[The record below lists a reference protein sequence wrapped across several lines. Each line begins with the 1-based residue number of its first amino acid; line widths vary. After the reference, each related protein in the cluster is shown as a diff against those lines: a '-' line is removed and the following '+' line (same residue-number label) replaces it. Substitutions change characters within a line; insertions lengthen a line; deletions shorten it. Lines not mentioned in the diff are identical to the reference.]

1 MEPLRGPFRMIGLY
15 DGATFKE
22 CLTGLAWPLAQTRAA
37 ETLKGEFLQGQGSAV
52 ARYPR
57 RPVRRRARNAAR
69 PAARDRCSMR
79 ARAQARLDAM
89 ENQRIVLA
97 SRPEGW
103 VTPENFDCRRPR
115 CRGRGEGEVL
125 VKNLWLSLDPYMRG
139 RMSDTKSYVKGVGIG
154 EVMVGQTVGE
164 VVESKH
170 PGFKPGDKAL
180 TQLGWQLY
188 GKAKG
193 EELNRIDASRAPL
206 SYYLGVLGMPGMT
219 AYFGLK
225 EIGQPKPGETLV
237 VSAASGAVGSV
248 VGQLAKLWDCR
259 AVGIAGGREKCDYV
273 TRKLGFDACVDYK
286 AGRLREDLKEAC
298 PKGVDVYFDNV
309 GGEILDL
316 ALARMNLFGRIVV
329 CGTISDYNA
338 TEPYR
343 VRNLRAVLV
352 NRLKVQGMI
361 VFDWKERYGE
371 ALKALG
377 GYYAAGKLK
386 TRESVVEGLANA
398 PQGLISLLKGGNFG
412 KQLVKLA

>member
-1 MEPLRGPFRMIGLY
+1 
-15 DGATFKE
+15 
-22 CLTGLAWPLAQTRAA
+22 
-37 ETLKGEFLQGQGSAV
+37 
-52 ARYPR
+52 
-57 RPVRRRARNAAR
+57 
-69 PAARDRCSMR
+69 
-79 ARAQARLDAM
+79 M

-97 SRPEGW
+97 SHPEGW
-103 VTPENFDCRRPR
+103 VSEQNFELQKAPLPKPA
-115 CRGRGEGEVL
+115 EGEVL

-139 RMSDTKSYVKGVGIG
+139 RMSKAKSYVKGVDVG
-154 EVMVGQTVGE
+154 EVMVGQTAGE
-164 VVESKH
+164 VVESNN
-170 PGFKPGDKAL
+170 PALKPGDKVL

-188 GKAKG
+188 GTTKDAVKV
-193 EELNRIDASRAPL
+193 DASRVPL

-225 EIGQPKPGETLV
+225 EIGQPKTGETVL

-248 VGQLAKLWDCR
+248 VGQLAKIWGCR

-273 TRKLGFDACVDYK
+273 KRELGFDECFDYK
-286 AGRLREDLKEAC
+286 EGKLREQLRDI
-298 PKGVDVYFDNV
+298 DVYFDNV

-316 ALARMNLFGRIVV
+316 ALARMKLFGRIVV
-329 CGTISDYNA
+329 CGMISDYNA

-343 VRNLRAVLV
+343 VKNLRAVLV

-371 ALKALG
+371 ALKALAG
-377 GYYAAGKLK
+377 HLASGKLK

-398 PQGLISLLKGGNFG
+398 PQGLIALLKGGNFG

>member
-1 MEPLRGPFRMIGLY
+1 
-15 DGATFKE
+15 
-22 CLTGLAWPLAQTRAA
+22 
-37 ETLKGEFLQGQGSAV
+37 
-52 ARYPR
+52 
-57 RPVRRRARNAAR
+57 
-69 PAARDRCSMR
+69 
-79 ARAQARLDAM
+79 M

-103 VTPENFDCRRPR
+103 VTPQNFRLEKAPLPRPAD
-115 CRGRGEGEVL
+115 GEVL

-139 RMSDTKSYVKGVGIG
+139 RISAAKSYVKGVDIG

-164 VVESKH
+164 VMESKH
-170 PGFKPGDKAL
+170 PTLKKGDHVL

-188 GKAKG
+188 GATKEAT
-193 EELNRIDASRAPL
+193 RIDGSRAPL
-206 SYYLGVLGMPGMT
+206 SYYLGLLGMPGMT

-225 EIGQPKPGETLV
+225 ELGQPKPAETVL

-248 VGQLAKLWDCR
+248 VGQLAKLWGCR
-259 AVGIAGGREKCDYV
+259 AIGIAGGREKCDYV
-273 TRKLGFDACVDYK
+273 TRELGFDACLDYK
-286 AGRLREDLKEAC
+286 AGPLREQLE
-298 PKGVDVYFDNV
+298 PTDVYFDNV

-316 ALARMNLFGRIVV
+316 ALARMKLFGRIVV
-329 CGTISDYNA
+329 CGMISDYNA

-343 VRNLRAVLV
+343 VKNLRAVLV

-377 GYYAAGKLK
+377 GYYAGGKLK
-386 TRESVVEGLANA
+386 TRESVVEGLENA
-398 PQGLISLLKGGNFG
+398 PQGLVSLLKGGNFG